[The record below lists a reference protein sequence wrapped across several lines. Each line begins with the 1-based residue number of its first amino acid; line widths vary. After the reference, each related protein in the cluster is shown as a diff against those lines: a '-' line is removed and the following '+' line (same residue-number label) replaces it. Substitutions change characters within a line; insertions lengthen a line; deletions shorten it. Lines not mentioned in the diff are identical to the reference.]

1 MKFQAKKIAQWIK
14 GWSSPA
20 ALVLALGVASV
31 WLGCTSKA
39 SAPADPA
46 PAMQVDVKPAQ
57 FTTVQDSSEYVATIK
72 SRNSATL
79 QPQVEGQITKIFVR
93 SGDQVKA
100 GQKLLEIDPL
110 KQQATVNS
118 QEANAR
124 SKQANLEWARV
135 QLERAQKLAAAGV
148 VSKQDLDQA
157 QTAYDSALADV
168 NSLKAQLQEQQVQ
181 LHYYEVVAPSD
192 GIVGD
197 IPVHVG
203 DRVTNSTILTTVD
216 RNADLEAYINVSLER
231 APDLKLGLP
240 VEIVGSEDN
249 KLASTQVSFISP
261 QVDTTTQSVLVKARI
276 GSAKEILRTAQYVR
290 ARLIWRSHP
299 GLVIPVTSV
308 LRVSGQYFAF
318 IAEPKGNGWVAQQ
331 RPLELGNVA
340 GHDYE
345 VKQGVKAGDKVIVSG
360 SQLLADGTP
369 VALR

>member
-1 MKFQAKKIAQWIK
+1 MKSHGNETSQANGWLKAAIAVLMVGIA
-14 GWSSPA
+14 SP
-20 ALVLALGVASV
+20 
-31 WLGCTSKA
+31 WLGCSSKA

-46 PAMQVDVKPAQ
+46 PSMQVDVKPAQ

-79 QPQVEGQITKIFVR
+79 QPQVEGQITRIYVR
-93 SGDQVKA
+93 SGDQVKV

-110 KQQATVNS
+110 KQQATVSS
-118 QEANAR
+118 QEASAH

-157 QTAYDSALADV
+157 QTAYDAALADV
-168 NSLKAQLQEQQVQ
+168 NSMKAQLQEQQVQ

-192 GIVGD
+192 GTVGD

-216 RNADLEAYINVSLER
+216 RNVDLEAYINVPLER
-231 APDLKLGLP
+231 APDLKLGLR
-240 VEIVGSEDN
+240 VEIADN
-249 KLASTQVSFISP
+249 EGNRLAGTEVTFISP
-261 QVDTTTQSVLVKARI
+261 QVDTTTQSVLVKARV
-276 GSAKEILRTAQYVR
+276 GSAKESMRTAQYVS
-290 ARLIWRSHP
+290 ARVIWRSRP

-318 IAEPKGNGWVAQQ
+318 VAEQKGTGWVAQQ
-331 RPLELGNVA
+331 RPLELGNIT

-345 VKQGVKAGDKVIVSG
+345 VKQGIKAGDKVIVSG